1 MCTCKHLTADW
12 KVDLLQAQET
22 ASERGSV
29 ILSETALSMSESS
42 LTLERPTASAMN
54 VQGDFNQP
62 ITGECFV
69 LTSFRPEMN
78 AVTPGPGLPAPE
90 GSEHNQDIHMSVIK
104 RHTPEGENRIAMET
118 NQAFQRVSNSEDYL
132 QPVDNDNLQA
142 AAKNTDSCRLCHRKA
157 ETLPPNCPQAR
168 PRVKI
173 LDKRETERLFQ
184 CKDSTFTGPL
194 LSLQFTDMLQENP
207 LYRRETA
214 EAQHCAS
221 VKSADKS
228 NRLIPQTRTRHGQ
241 HTYQNDTCTTTAD
254 QDAANPS
261 QSPLRPACNRDTPY
275 ARVNCNTNWEVS
287 RDHLSLFERI
297 GGGHLVRCGRVRVLT
312 WLVLKAELKPHPN
325 VIQLLGCLTKD
336 VVRCKGMPDFRPPLV
351 ILEFVPHGDLLG
363 YLRKSKGAT
372 DDYYNLRSAD
382 VPRKIPIQ
390 QLYKFASDIARG
402 MEFISAHQ
410 GVVPVKW
417 LAIESLT
424 NHVYTTQSDVWSYG
438 IVLYEIFTLGGKLY
452 EGMTGEE
459 VFNFVASGDR
469 LPRTPSM
476 SSEVYKVMLQC
487 WQGNPSKRPT
497 FGSIASW
504 MENCCL

>member
-1 MCTCKHLTADW
+1 
-12 KVDLLQAQET
+12 
-22 ASERGSV
+22 
-29 ILSETALSMSESS
+29 
-42 LTLERPTASAMN
+42 MN

-62 ITGECFV
+62 IPGECFV

-78 AVTPGPGLPAPE
+78 AVTPGPGLPAPLRTFVLLGGSE

-104 RHTPEGENRIAMET
+104 RHTPEGENRVAMET
-118 NQAFQRVSNSEDYL
+118 NQAFQRVSSSEDYL

-184 CKDSTFTGPL
+184 CKHSTFTGPL

-287 RDHLSLFERI
+287 HDRLSLFERI
-297 GGGHLVRCGRVRVLT
+297 GGGSFGQVWKGAAFDVAGAKGWSV
-312 WLVLKAELKPHPN
+312 VAVKMLKEDSKTLNLDRRDLLSELDLLKKLKPHPN
-325 VIQLLGCLTKD
+325 VIKLLGCLTKD
-336 VVRCKGMPDFRPPLV
+336 VVRCKGRPDFRPPLV
-351 ILEFVPHGDLLG
+351 ILEFVPHGDLL
-363 YLRKSKGAT
+363 
-372 DDYYNLRSAD
+372 
-382 VPRKIPIQ
+382 
-390 QLYKFASDIARG
+390 DI
-402 MEFISAHQ
+402 
-410 GVVPVKW
+410 
-417 LAIESLT
+417 
-424 NHVYTTQSDVWSYG
+424 
-438 IVLYEIFTLGGKLY
+438 
-452 EGMTGEE
+452 
-459 VFNFVASGDR
+459 
-469 LPRTPSM
+469 
-476 SSEVYKVMLQC
+476 
-487 WQGNPSKRPT
+487 
-497 FGSIASW
+497 
-504 MENCCL
+504 